1 MNNTNSINKTLDMY
15 ERIDKLEEENEQLK
29 EKVSDCIAFIRILD
43 DWFSD
48 VDNNNNDG
56 DMGTY

>member
-1 MNNTNSINKTLDMY
+1 MKTNSINKTLDMY